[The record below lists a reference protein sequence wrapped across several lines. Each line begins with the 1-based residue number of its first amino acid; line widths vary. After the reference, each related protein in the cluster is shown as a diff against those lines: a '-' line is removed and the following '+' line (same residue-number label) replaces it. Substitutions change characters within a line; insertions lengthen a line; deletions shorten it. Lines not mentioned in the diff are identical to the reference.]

1 MINVINNKRFSTKFN
16 VNLKF
21 IEILRTENETLKS
34 QNDNY
39 KKIIGKALNKINN
52 MFEVGDE
59 FKIIDDLLELSE
71 LLKDFK

>member
-1 MINVINNKRFSTKFN
+1 MTDKEMWEDD
-16 VNLKF
+16 LKF
-21 IEILRTENETLKS
+21 IEILRTENETLKR

-71 LLKDFK
+71 ILKDFK

>member
-1 MINVINNKRFSTKFN
+1 MTDKEMWEDD
-16 VNLKF
+16 LKF

-39 KKIIGKALNKINN
+39 KKIIGKALDKINN

-59 FKIIDDLLELSE
+59 FKIIDDLLELSKI
-71 LLKDFK
+71 LKDFK

>member
-1 MINVINNKRFSTKFN
+1 MKDKKMWEDD
-16 VNLKF
+16 LKF

-39 KKIIGKALNKINN
+39 KKIISKALDKINN

-71 LLKDFK
+71 ILKDFK

>member
-1 MINVINNKRFSTKFN
+1 MTDKEMWEDD
-16 VNLKF
+16 LKF
-21 IEILRTENETLKS
+21 IEMLRTENETLKS

-59 FKIIDDLLELSE
+59 FKIIDDLLELSKI
-71 LLKDFK
+71 LKDFK

>member
-1 MINVINNKRFSTKFN
+1 MTDKKMWEDD
-16 VNLKF
+16 LKF

-34 QNDNY
+34 KNDNY

-59 FKIIDDLLELSE
+59 FQIIDDLLELSKI
-71 LLKDFK
+71 LKDFK

>member
-1 MINVINNKRFSTKFN
+1 MTDKKMWEDD
-16 VNLKF
+16 LKF
-21 IEILRTENETLKS
+21 IEILRTENDILKS

-52 MFEVGDE
+52 MFEVGDK

-71 LLKDFK
+71 ILKDFK

>member
-1 MINVINNKRFSTKFN
+1 MTDKKMWEDD
-16 VNLKF
+16 LKF

-39 KKIIGKALNKINN
+39 KKIISKALDKINN
-52 MFEVGDE
+52 MFEIGDE

-71 LLKDFK
+71 ILKDFK

>member
-1 MINVINNKRFSTKFN
+1 MTDKKMLEDD
-16 VNLKF
+16 LKF
-21 IEILRTENETLKS
+21 IEILRTENETLKR

-59 FKIIDDLLELSE
+59 FKIIDDLLELSKI
-71 LLKDFK
+71 LKDFK

>member
-1 MINVINNKRFSTKFN
+1 MWEDD
-16 VNLKF
+16 LKF
-21 IEILRTENETLKS
+21 IEILRTENETLKR

-71 LLKDFK
+71 ILKDFK

>member
-1 MINVINNKRFSTKFN
+1 MTDKKIWEDD
-16 VNLKF
+16 LKF

-52 MFEVGDE
+52 MFELGDE
-59 FKIIDDLLELSE
+59 FKIIDDLLELSKI
-71 LLKDFK
+71 LKDFK

>member
-1 MINVINNKRFSTKFN
+1 MTDKKMWEDD
-16 VNLKF
+16 LKF

-52 MFEVGDE
+52 MFKVGDE
-59 FKIIDDLLELSE
+59 FKIIDDLLKSV
-71 LLKDFK
+71 DIN

>member
-1 MINVINNKRFSTKFN
+1 MTDKKMLEDD
-16 VNLKF
+16 LKF

-71 LLKDFK
+71 ILKDFK

>member
-1 MINVINNKRFSTKFN
+1 MTDKKMWEDD
-16 VNLKF
+16 LKF
-21 IEILRTENETLKS
+21 RTENETLKS

-39 KKIIGKALNKINN
+39 KKIISKALDKINN

-71 LLKDFK
+71 ILKDFK

>member
-1 MINVINNKRFSTKFN
+1 MTDKKMWEDD
-16 VNLKF
+16 LKF

-59 FKIIDDLLELSE
+59 FQIIDDLLELSKI
-71 LLKDFK
+71 LKDFK